1 METKLLSKKSDE
13 LIIFLSG
20 WGCDGG
26 QFKNIACRRDL
37 LICWDYCDMSFD
49 FDFSPYK
56 KVWLIGYSAG
66 VFAAGFIKDKL
77 PKLAAAI
84 AVNGNPLSMD
94 KYYGIPPQTIAKFK
108 GLNLD
113 NYMAFRRDFL
123 VISEE
128 ELKLFN
134 QCPPSRSFESCFKEF
149 DNIELL
155 SAKPYPVL
163 DFDYAIISECDKIF
177 NPQRQKEYFKGRYRL
192 LPNAAHN
199 VFTLHF
205 KSFDEIIDFALGK

>member
-1 METKLLSKKSDE
+1 MKTKLISNNSDE

-20 WGCDGG
+20 WGCDDG
-26 QFKNIACRRDL
+26 QFKNVTCRRDL
-37 LICWDYCDMSFD
+37 LICWDYSDMSFG

-56 KVWLIGYSAG
+56 KVWLIAYSAG

-94 KYYGIPPQTIAKFK
+94 KYYGISPETIAKFK
-108 GLNLD
+108 GLNYD
-113 NYMAFRRDFL
+113 NYMAFRRDYL
-123 VISEE
+123 VISED

-134 QCPPSRSFESCFKEF
+134 QYPSSRSFESCFKEF
-149 DNIELL
+149 DNIERL

-163 DFDYAIISECDKIF
+163 HFDCAIISECDKIF
-177 NPQRQKEYFKGRYRL
+177 NPERQKEYFKGRCRL
-192 LPNAAHN
+192 LSNAAHN

-205 KSFDEIIDFALGK
+205 KTFDDIISFALGK

>member
-1 METKLLSKKSDE
+1 MKTKLISNNSDE

-20 WGCDGG
+20 WGCDDG
-26 QFKNIACRRDL
+26 QFKNVSCRRDL
-37 LICWDYCDMSFD
+37 LLCWDYSSMEFE

-56 KVWLIGYSAG
+56 KVWLIAYSAG

-94 KYYGIPPQTIAKFK
+94 KYYGIPPETIAKFK
-108 GLNLD
+108 GLNYD
-113 NYMAFRRDFL
+113 NYMAFRRDYL
-123 VISEE
+123 VISDE
-128 ELKLFN
+128 ELALFN
-134 QCPPSRSFESCFKEF
+134 QCPSSRSFESCFKEF

-155 SAKPYPVL
+155 SANPYPVL
-163 DFDYAIISECDKIF
+163 HFDCAIISECDKIF
-177 NPQRQKEYFKGRYRL
+177 NPERQKEYFKGRFRL
-192 LPNAAHN
+192 LPAAAHN

-205 KSFDEIIDFALGK
+205 KTFDAIIDFALGK

>member
-1 METKLLSKKSDE
+1 MKTKLISNNSCE

-20 WGCDGG
+20 WGCDDG
-26 QFKNIACRRDL
+26 QFKNVGCRRDL
-37 LICWDYCDMSFD
+37 LICWDYSSMEFE

-56 KVWLIGYSAG
+56 KVWLIAYSAG

-94 KYYGIPPQTIAKFK
+94 KYYGIPPETIAKFK
-108 GLNLD
+108 GLNYD
-113 NYMAFRRDFL
+113 NYMAFRRDYL
-123 VISEE
+123 VISED

-134 QCPPSRSFESCFKEF
+134 QCPSSRSFESCFKEF
-149 DNIELL
+149 DNIERL
-155 SAKPYPVL
+155 SSKPYPVL
-163 DFDYAIISECDKIF
+163 HFDRAIISACDKIF
-177 NPQRQKEYFKGRYRL
+177 NPERQKEYFKGRFRL

-205 KSFDEIIDFALGK
+205 KTFDDIIDFALGK